1 MVPLK
6 PALSGFSFSGSYR
19 VITIGTLHPT
29 DNIPSPPDTVQT
41 LLIAGSSGQAM
52 DWNSAA
58 SAGAGAVHIARFTG
72 VSTLGV
78 LLNFNVNL
86 ASTKAAAP
94 SSGLSTQG
102 TTGFNHPVIGQG
114 SFQIPVASTGFSVAA
129 LSSGYIQ
136 VEVWRK

>member
-1 MVPLK
+1 M
-6 PALSGFSFSGSYR
+6 
-19 VITIGTLHPT
+19 ITIGTLHPT

-52 DWNSAA
+52 DWVGAA
-58 SAGAGAVHIARFTG
+58 SAGAGAAHIARFTG
-72 VSTLGV
+72 VTTAGSM
-78 LLNFNVNL
+78 LNFHVNL

-102 TTGFNHPVIGQG
+102 TTGFNHPVIGQ
-114 SFQIPVASTGFSVAA
+114 SAFQIPAGSTGFSVAS